1 VTGSFEL
8 TESDASNLG
17 QSSKAA
23 RVRSM
28 FAEIA
33 PRYDLL
39 NHALSLNID
48 KRWRRL
54 VIKQVADRLRR
65 PDAVALD
72 LCCGTAELSLEL
84 GELAPTFGVDFC
96 HPMLELG
103 VKKIRRAGLP
113 IELIEGDALRVPFAN
128 SMFDVVTVAFGL
140 RNVDGTAAGLRE
152 IHRLL
157 KPRGRCAVL
166 EFSHPKLP
174 IFRSL
179 FHFYFTRLLPRI
191 GNAVSGSS
199 FAYQYLPDSV
209 QSFPDQTELAGLM
222 QAVGFSDVRYYN
234 LFAGVAS
241 LHLGDK

>member
-1 VTGSFEL
+1 
-8 TESDASNLG
+8 
-17 QSSKAA
+17 
-23 RVRSM
+23 M

-54 VIKQVADRLRR
+54 VIRQVADRLRR
-65 PDAVALD
+65 PGAVALD

-96 HPMLELG
+96 HPMLQLG

-113 IELIEGDALRVPFAN
+113 IELIEGDALSVPFAN

-140 RNVDGTAAGLRE
+140 RNLDGTAAGLRE
-152 IHRLL
+152 IYRLL
-157 KPRGRCAVL
+157 KPGGRCVVL
-166 EFSHPKLP
+166 EFSHPQLP
-174 IFRSL
+174 IFRNL

-209 QSFPDQTELAGLM
+209 QSFPDQRELAGLM

>member
-1 VTGSFEL
+1 L
-8 TESDASNLG
+8 
-17 QSSKAA
+17 
-23 RVRSM
+23 M

-54 VIKQVADRLRR
+54 VIKEVADRLRR
-65 PDAVALD
+65 PGAVALD

-84 GELAPTFGVDFC
+84 GALAPTFGVDFC

-103 VKKIRRAGLP
+103 IKKVRQAELP
-113 IELIEGDALRVPFAN
+113 IELIEGDALRVPFAD
-128 SMFDVVTVAFGL
+128 SIFDVVTVAFGL
-140 RNVDGTAAGLRE
+140 RNVDGTKAGLRE
-152 IHRLL
+152 IYRLL
-157 KPRGRCAVL
+157 KPGGRCVVL
-166 EFSHPKLP
+166 EFSRPQLP

-179 FHFYFTRLLPRI
+179 FHFYFRRILPRI

-209 QSFPDQTELAGLM
+209 QSFPDQKELAALM
-222 QAVGFSDVRYYN
+222 QAVGFSGVRYYN
-234 LFAGVAS
+234 LFGGVAS